1 MILDDFH
8 GDIVAADIANAHV
21 PAAHAGI
28 GGNVMP
34 HAVMVRL
41 DQIEMRLDR
50 VEMRLDRIEMQLDR
64 TEMRWDRTEMRLDRI
79 DRNVNRVY
87 RLSAIVSL

>member
-64 TEMRWDRTEMRLDRI
+64 TEMRLDRI